1 MATSAAAVW
10 RLATGRTIPIIHQG
24 ANLTRLGTLL
34 QSEEIIV
41 PVSIRVGSQVLP
53 AIIAG
58 IHDTYLL
65 PASITAVVDAPWL
78 VSSLAKPTRPEWAV
92 TRRSMPAASTVNRS
106 PIIYAESGTTQS
118 AGSRLVAERA
128 DGARGAVLQVADVI
142 RHAAADGG

>member
-1 MATSAAAVW
+1 MR
-10 RLATGRTIPIIHQG
+10 RLLAPTEASRQG
-24 ANLTRLGTLL
+24 ANLTRLGTLQ

-41 PVSIRVGSQVLP
+41 PVSIRVGLQVLP
-53 AIIAG
+53 ATIAW

-65 PASITAVVDAPWL
+65 PESITAVVDAPRL

-106 PIIYAESGTTQS
+106 PIIYAESGTTRS

-128 DGARGAVLQVADVI
+128 NGARGAVLQVADVI
-142 RHAAADGG
+142 RLAAADGG